1 MFLGRPLSEAVV
13 GSVSESKLFATDSS
27 GELNCSLWY
36 ARLFAPKSSMDA
48 ALAAA
53 VSLANGEKID
63 FGLEESSEFLS
74 ASEAVKNKDIH
85 SMLDN
90 VQHLHSSII
99 SGDT

>member
-1 MFLGRPLSEAVV
+1 
-13 GSVSESKLFATDSS
+13 
-27 GELNCSLWY
+27 
-36 ARLFAPKSSMDA
+36 MDA

-63 FGLEESSEFLS
+63 FGLEESSELLS
-74 ASEAVKNKDIH
+74 ASEAVQNKDIY

-90 VQHLHSSII
+90 VQRLHTSIV